1 MSLTQQ
7 KLEELR
13 ARLLTPDRKGGAL
26 LVIYPPEDELL
37 FRAGYAD
44 ILQELQA
51 NRIDVTV
58 LDLRTQV
65 FELLEQ
71 RRLLGKAFQADAT
84 GERDFYAN
92 LAGMVQRYII
102 ELVRTAAEQSPQA
115 ILCCLHP
122 AALYPWV
129 SYSDL
134 LEKIEIDVH
143 NVLVLPFP
151 GFEQG
156 QALHFLNA
164 KDGYNYRAAR
174 I

>member
-1 MSLTQQ
+1 MSITTQ

-26 LVIYPPEDELL
+26 LVIYPPEEELL
-37 FRAGYAD
+37 FRAGYAE
-44 ILQELQA
+44 IRQELQA
-51 NRIDVTV
+51 NRIEVKP

-65 FELLEQ
+65 FELLEK
-71 RRLLGKAFQADAT
+71 RRKLDLAFQNDAN
-84 GERDFYAN
+84 GNGDFYAN
-92 LAGMVQRYII
+92 LAGMVQRHAT
-102 ELVRTAAEQSPQA
+102 ELVRTAAAQSPQA
-115 ILCCLHP
+115 ILCGLHP
-122 AALYPWV
+122 AALYPWM
-129 SYSDL
+129 SYSSL
-134 LEKIEIDVH
+134 LEEIEGEVE
-143 NVLVLPFP
+143 NTLVLPFP

>member
-1 MSLTQQ
+1 MSITSQ

-13 ARLLTPDRKGGAL
+13 ARLLTPERKGGAL

-44 ILQELQA
+44 IVQELQA
-51 NRIDVTV
+51 NRSAVTV

-71 RRLLGKAFQADAT
+71 RRKLAMAFQSDAA

-92 LAGMVQRYII
+92 LAGMVQRHVTG
-102 ELVRTAAEQSPQA
+102 LVRTAAAQSPQA
-115 ILCCLHP
+115 IICCRHP
-122 AALYPWV
+122 AALYPWI

-134 LEKIEIDVH
+134 LGQIEGEVH
-143 NVLVLPFP
+143 NTLVLPFP